1 MTGQIGHVSFTLQER
16 LVSPVPSHG
25 STKTVRRTAHPMF
38 AWVREELNQ
47 GQRLC
52 WRLLSGRCEAQS
64 SKPKSNTHRLGQHC
78 YGRLDT
84 WLHFGP
90 GSTRWSLALVI
101 PRTNCAVH
109 RPAKGPLLSSTRTDT
124 PCMNHTVSTQVC
136 FAPERAIHGSKKPQ
150 PRPTLVP
157 VRVRDM
163 VPDCPVLARGQRR
176 NV

>member
-38 AWVREELNQ
+38 AWVREEQQPGPTLMLAFAAAA
-47 GQRLC
+47 GAKHSRRSLSRRLTDSDNTATVD
-52 WRLLSGRCEAQS
+52 LTHGYTLGLGRRVGAAA
-64 SKPKSNTHRLGQHC
+64 
-78 YGRLDT
+78 
-84 WLHFGP
+84 P
-90 GSTRWSLALVI
+90 G
-101 PRTNCAVH
+101 PRTNCAYD

-136 FAPERAIHGSKKPQ
+136 FAPERAIHGSQKPPTKTDLGAC
-150 PRPTLVP
+150 PRPRHGSGLSCVST
-157 VRVRDM
+157 
-163 VPDCPVLARGQRR
+163 QRR